1 MNLKMTIFATM
12 FKKIFIGVLF
22 ASSFVR
28 VWGQGKVTII
38 AEDIVEKAENAR
50 IQGRKSGEQT
60 VQGFRILIGIKTTR
74 AEANK
79 LQTEAQ
85 EQFAD
90 NFTAH
95 VIYDEPNFKIYA
107 GAYTNSTD
115 CDEALAEIRKFY
127 PNAKKIKMPVKTQKK

>member
-1 MNLKMTIFATM
+1 MPIFATM
-12 FKKIFIGVLF
+12 FKKIFIGAFIGL
-22 ASSFVR
+22 SFGNG
-28 VWGQGKVTII
+28 WGQGKVTII
-38 AEDIVEKAENAR
+38 AEDVVEKAENAR
-50 IQGRKSGEQT
+50 VQSRKSGEQT

-79 LQTEAQ
+79 LQSEAQ

-90 NFTAH
+90 NYTAQ

-107 GAYTNSTD
+107 GAYTNATD
-115 CDEALAEIRKFY
+115 CDDALAEIRKFY